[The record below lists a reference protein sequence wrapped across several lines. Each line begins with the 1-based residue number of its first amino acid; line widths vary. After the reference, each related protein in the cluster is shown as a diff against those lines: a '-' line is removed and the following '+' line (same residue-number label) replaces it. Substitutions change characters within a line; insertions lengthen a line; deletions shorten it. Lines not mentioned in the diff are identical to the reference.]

1 MLAIE
6 SFGRKIPSRGASG
19 GILTSGPPVAIPT
32 GTMAHESKAI
42 FRPLADLQLCVAT
55 LTRIPLRHGSVGA
68 PQTLAQAAW
77 AFPLVGLVVGL
88 VGGAIYAAASSV
100 GLSLWVAA
108 TLAVGAEILTTGGF
122 HEDGLADVAD
132 GFGGGRDRDAKLAIM
147 RDSRVGAFGVLALA
161 LAIALR
167 VGALVALARP
177 AAVLSALVAAGA
189 LSRAAIVWAMVLAG
203 PARHDG
209 LGAAAGRA
217 EPAVAVVATVLAG
230 VAMALIT
237 GVAGMF
243 VAGAVGI
250 GAGLAVLWLAV
261 RQIGGTTGD
270 VYGAIQQAAEIAA
283 LLALSRVL
291 G

>member
-1 MLAIE
+1 M
-6 SFGRKIPSRGASG
+6 
-19 GILTSGPPVAIPT
+19 V
-32 GTMAHESKAI
+32 HESKVI
-42 FRPLADLQLCVAT
+42 FRPLADLQLCFAT
-55 LTRIPLRHGSVGA
+55 LTRIPLRHGSIGTTR
-68 PQTLAQAAW
+68 TLAQAAW
-77 AFPLVGLVVGL
+77 AFPVVGLGVGL
-88 VGGAIYAAASSV
+88 VGGAIYAASSSV
-100 GLSLWVAA
+100 GLSSWIAA
-108 TLAVGAEILTTGGF
+108 TLAVGAEILVTGGF

-167 VGALVALARP
+167 VEALVVLARP
-177 AAVLSALVAAGA
+177 AVVLVALVAAGA
-189 LSRAAIVWAMVLAG
+189 LSRAVIVWAMVLAG
-203 PARHDG
+203 PARNDG

-217 EPAVAVVATVLAG
+217 EPTAAVAATLLAG
-230 VAMALIT
+230 VATALI
-237 GVAGMF
+237 AGLAGTLL
-243 VAGAVGI
+243 AGALGI

-283 LLALSRVL
+283 LLVLSRVL